1 MSELHHKR
9 EGRHT
14 KIASSTP
21 TSLGIGAAEAR
32 AITNKKLNVNFRI
45 QKSGH
50 TASKDNSGDRL
61 DLHTLRIWQVGY
73 QESRQALKRRNK
85 CLRGS

>member
-14 KIASSTP
+14 KVASSTP

-61 DLHTLRIWQVGY
+61 DLHT
-73 QESRQALKRRNK
+73 
-85 CLRGS
+85 